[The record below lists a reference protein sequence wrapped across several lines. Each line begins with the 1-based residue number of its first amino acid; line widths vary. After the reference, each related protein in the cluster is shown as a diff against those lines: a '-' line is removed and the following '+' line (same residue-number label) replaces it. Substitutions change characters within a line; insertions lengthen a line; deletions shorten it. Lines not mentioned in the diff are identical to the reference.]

1 MPIGAFAQHKI
12 NKMFEKLHR
21 GMISDELYNEILLVS
36 EPFLKSQLLKL
47 YKQYKIDSSEEI
59 NMLRKEIEEL
69 KKRIN

>member
-1 MPIGAFAQHKI
+1 
-12 NKMFEKLHR
+12 
-21 GMISDELYNEILLVS
+21 MISDELYNEILLVS